1 VTTAAETV
9 VTDPVSNQEAGG
21 KRAQVLRSIFAR
33 PLTVGIV
40 GYLVLVCLVA
50 LFAGLLAPY
59 DPTSPDLANTMADPS
74 GEHWLGTDM
83 LGRDLLSRL
92 MYGARYT
99 LLGAL
104 QAVVTVMCLGVPIG
118 LLAGYVGGWTDRT
131 VTWVIDILMAVPGLV
146 MLLIVHTL
154 FGGSQTAA
162 MITLGIL
169 GAPGMARVVRGATLS
184 VRNELYIS
192 AARVSGLSTG
202 HVIVHHIL
210 PRVIGPIIVR
220 LSLFAGVA
228 LLVETG
234 LGYLGFGAQP
244 PMPSWGNMVGDAS
257 TAISQHP
264 WMLVPSGAAIA
275 LTILAFGLLGDAI
288 RDATTERVRRPV
300 RITRSQ
306 RSIRATVPAAVDGR
320 GGATDATD
328 GAATRSLL
336 RVTDLS
342 VSLGDEDGNEVTVV
356 EGVSL
361 AINPGETVGLVG
373 ESGCGKSI
381 TGKAILGLLPR
392 GGQITE
398 GSVSFDGKEL
408 TTLTAKQLRSMRGA
422 EVSLISQEPIASL
435 DPVFTVGSLL
445 GEVIR
450 RHDKLPRKAVTQRAI
465 ELLRSVN
472 LNDPEQVLK
481 RYPHQLSGGMAQRV
495 AIAMAL
501 AGRPRLLIADE
512 PTTALDVTVQAEI
525 LALLR
530 RLQRDTGMAILLIS
544 HDWGVIADLCQRAYV
559 MYAGHVVE
567 TASTLQLFDQPR
579 HPYSLGL
586 LECTPGRGEAGTLLP
601 AIRGS
606 VPDPKHWP
614 SGCHFAPRC
623 RLATDDCS
631 AGPVPFFNPA
641 VGHLSRCLHHD
652 QLTREEHVRV

>member
-1 VTTAAETV
+1 VTAAAETV
-9 VTDPVSNQEAGG
+9 ATYTVSTVETVRRGH
-21 KRAQVLRSIFAR
+21 VLRTIFSR
-33 PLTVGIV
+33 PLTIGILA
-40 GYLVLVCLVA
+40 YLLVVCLVA
-50 LFAGLLAPY
+50 VLAPLLAPY
-59 DPTSPDLANTMADPS
+59 DPTSPDLANTMSGPS
-74 GEHWLGTDM
+74 AAHWLGTDS

-99 LLGAL
+99 LLGSL
-104 QAVVTVMCLGVPIG
+104 QAVVTVMCVGVPIG
-118 LLAGYVGGWTDRT
+118 LLAGFVGGWADRT
-131 VTWVIDILMAVPGLV
+131 VSWLIDILLAIPGLV
-146 MLLIVHTL
+146 MLLIVHTV
-154 FGGSQTAA
+154 FGGNQTAA

-202 HVIVHHIL
+202 HVIVHHVL

-244 PMPSWGNMVGDAS
+244 PTPSWGNMVGDAS
-257 TAISQHP
+257 TAIALQP

-275 LTILAFGLLGDAI
+275 LTILAFGLLGDSI
-288 RDATTERVRRPV
+288 RDATTERVRRPA
-300 RITRSQ
+300 RIARHTRTKDAGFTV
-306 RSIRATVPAAVDGR
+306 ATPAPEP
-320 GGATDATD
+320 
-328 GAATRSLL
+328 GAASLM

-342 VSLGDEDGNEVTVV
+342 VAVGDEDGNEVIVV
-356 EGVSL
+356 DGVSL
-361 AINPGETVGLVG
+361 RIEPGETVGLVG

-392 GGQITE
+392 GGEITR
-398 GSVSFDGKEL
+398 GSVVFDGTDL
-408 TTLTAKQLRSMRGA
+408 TGLTAREMRDRRGSDIA
-422 EVSLISQEPIASL
+422 LISQEPVASL
-435 DPVFTVGSLL
+435 DPVFTVGSQIA
-445 GEVIR
+445 EVIR
-450 RHDKLPRKAVTQRAI
+450 RHGKLSSKAVTARAI
-465 ELLRSVN
+465 ELLTSVN
-472 LNDPEQVLK
+472 LRDPEQVLK

-530 RLQRDTGMAILLIS
+530 TLQRDTGMAILLIS

-567 TASTLQLFDQPR
+567 TARTLQLFDQPR

-586 LECTPGRGEAGTLLP
+586 LECTPGRGVPGSLLP
-601 AIRGS
+601 AIRGT

-614 SGCHFAPRC
+614 RGCHFAPRC
-623 RLATDDCS
+623 GLATDECS
-631 AGPVPFFNPA
+631 TGPVPFFEPA
-641 VGHLSRCLHHD
+641 AGHLSRCLHHD
-652 QLTREEHVRV
+652 QMTSGETVHA